1 MARIFILVYVLVMCH
16 TDWLLDLSVCFY
28 VKHWLNTK
36 SCKGALAW
44 MLNTVFPKYDADS
57 RVLHFIRIFLKHVA
71 VIFWAGRHP
80 GGNCGSGKL
89 TRGRRWWRRLPAES
103 PPPPNPIPSSG
114 LFAPVSKVRIR
125 VLRLCGIRA
134 TSYNLAFNPTS
145 SPSRI
150 SEESLTIFVRNT
162 FAFLRQMT
170 SKSSTSCVWWLT
182 SRVEQ
187 SGCEGGWKSSL
198 CTSVGAPWLLS
209 VRPSSPR

>member
-1 MARIFILVYVLVMCH
+1 MNVEHCISKIGCWFQGVA
-16 TDWLLDLSVCFY
+16 FY
-28 VKHWLNTK
+28 QNISETCCSNFLGWQTSWGQLWVWQAHPREEVVKKAAYWISPT
-36 SCKGALAW
+36 
-44 MLNTVFPKYDADS
+44 PQP
-57 RVLHFIRIFLKHVA
+57 
-71 VIFWAGRHP
+71 HP
-80 GGNCGSGKL
+80 S
-89 TRGRRWWRRLPAES
+89 
-103 PPPPNPIPSSG
+103 IPSSG